1 MTKDPCV
8 SLGCALAVKKIA
20 SLFEIS
26 SGGDLKFVKTSIV
39 ISLPAKDLP
48 TVCFRKESF
57 TTESA

>member
-48 TVCFRKESF
+48 TIYFLRESLIIGF
-57 TTESA
+57 P